1 MTLRY
6 PYKQFPLPYS
16 VVSLGG
22 RRGRARPII
31 GVTVI
36 GPSDSRLRDGILDS
50 GADDT
55 VFPES
60 LAAVIGVDLTNAPTR
75 QFSTAAGSA
84 HPVRYAQVTLR
95 LFDGVERREW
105 SAWVGFSPA
114 RRKQALLGIAGFLQF
129 FDTNL
134 RGAAEVAELTVN
146 SLYPGT

>member
-6 PYKQFPLPYS
+6 PYKQFPLPYP

-36 GPSDSRLRDGILDS
+36 GPSDSRLLEGLLDS

-55 VFPES
+55 VFPEA
-60 LAAVIGVDLTNAPTR
+60 LAVDIGVDLSNAPAR
-75 QFSTAAGSA
+75 QFSTADRTA
-84 HPVRYAQVTLR
+84 HPVRYVKVTLR

-105 SAWVGFSPA
+105 PAWVGFSPA
-114 RRKQALLGIAGFLQF
+114 RLKQPLLGIAGFLQF

-134 RGAAEVAELTVN
+134 RGAQEVAELTVN
-146 SLYPGT
+146 SSYPGT